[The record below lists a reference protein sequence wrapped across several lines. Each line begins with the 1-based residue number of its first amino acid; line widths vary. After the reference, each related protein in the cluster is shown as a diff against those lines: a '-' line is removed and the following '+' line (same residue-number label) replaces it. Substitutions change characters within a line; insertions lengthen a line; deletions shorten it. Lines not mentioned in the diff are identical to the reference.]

1 MSATDVIELAART
14 EPGLRRKLADWYRD
28 LARANRALGFHD
40 LADDNEVSASALS
53 YGGDASLAGADR

>member
-14 EPGLRRKLADWYRD
+14 EPGLRRKLAAWYAD

-53 YGGDASLAGADR
+53 YGGDASLAGAER